1 MAIPGHVMLHHKVYQ
16 NKLIQ
21 NKPRQ
26 KVGVFLCNKIKRV
39 SKKQETGNK
48 KQETRDKEQWTR
60 NNGQEKTKVKKQMQQ
75 LQHKQFATMPV
86 GRQVWNELPSILIR
100 DTYVLLGAG
109 FTTIGND
116 SKNDKI
122 RPWFK
127 L

>member
-1 MAIPGHVMLHHKVYQ
+1 
-16 NKLIQ
+16 
-21 NKPRQ
+21 
-26 KVGVFLCNKIKRV
+26 
-39 SKKQETGNK
+39 
-48 KQETRDKEQWTR
+48 
-60 NNGQEKTKVKKQMQQ
+60 MQQ

-100 DTYVLLGAG
+100 DTYVLLVAG